1 MKYLN
6 IDEQIEL
13 LKTKKLNF
21 KDEKKARIVLQTIGY
36 YKLINA
42 YKIPFMHTVNGKRE
56 YLNNVYFEDL
66 YNLYEFD
73 RKLNQLFL
81 NY

>member
-1 MKYLN
+1 MDHTPDSLGAGVFLFVCGESLVNYLN

-21 KDEKKARIVLQTIGY
+21 KDEKKARIILQTIGY

-42 YKIPFMHTVNGKRE
+42 YKIPFINTVNSANKKTI
-56 YLNNVYFEDL
+56 N
-66 YNLYEFD
+66 
-73 RKLNQLFL
+73 KL
-81 NY
+81 